1 MGTRERI
8 NRTSVSSADK
18 RLLRTLFT
26 GTPSNAEAINA
37 TVNNTTSFSRDDKRA
52 LVKLATLFQV
62 TGPNLPAAKK
72 RAAAIINDM
81 QAPADLKRALR
92 QEFASLS

>member
-1 MGTRERI
+1 MATRERI

-52 LVKLATLFQV
+52 LVKLATLFQA
-62 TGPNLPAAKK
+62 TGGDLPAAKQ
-72 RAAAIINDM
+72 RAKFLINDM
-81 QAPADLKRALR
+81 HIPADLKRALR
-92 QEFASLS
+92 KEFAALS